1 MKPILHAFALLFV
14 TLAAM
19 ASPSAAR
26 SESLT
31 FYIKSDY
38 QYIVEL
44 EFYSQNRNHVWP
56 GNNRVYILDD
66 YDTKNITLSCN
77 YGEKIC
83 YGAWV
88 QNETSR
94 YWGVGYDG
102 RQTCANCCYTC
113 DGGYTETITLY

>member
-14 TLAAM
+14 ALTAV

-26 SESLT
+26 SENLT
-31 FYIKSDY
+31 FYIQSDY

-44 EFYSQNRNHVWP
+44 EFYSQHRNHVWP

-77 YGEKIC
+77 YGELIC

-88 QNETSR
+88 QGESSR
-94 YWGVGYDG
+94 YWGVGYNG
-102 RQTCANCCYTC
+102 RQSCSNCCYTC
-113 DGGYTETITLY
+113 DGGYTETVVLY